1 MEGLERLTIIRDISI
16 KKGSKWVH
24 KDIFRLLNKKDI
36 WLTAYTTV
44 QKTEKTADNFLNILE
59 EQEISELIHKVS
71 NEDYKPVFIKKG
83 QFTTREKE
91 SANQKFFF
99 LDKIVV
105 EVIKMILKAISDP
118 LISESNVGI
127 IKNKNEHSA
136 LQYIEK
142 EFSTCDVIIQGNIGN
157 CVTGIDNSI
166 LCNFINKRIAD
177 TRFINLIR
185 KVLTAESELLKT
197 KTVLINRLINNSL
210 KQLLFNIYI
219 NQFDEW
225 IKKCTSKH
233 VDAKYN
239 VKLHNTAFG
248 VDTRFDDL
256 HASQKYYKLSV
267 NERKERNKENQKV
280 LFLTNSKTAIR
291 YVRYIEDWIIGIEK
305 DTNLAVKF
313 KEKIETFLLNTLKL
327 PLVKT
332 KLVSLT
338 NGNISFL
345 NYEIYLPRV
354 NIPND
359 FIKRNCVEKNKLRF
373 EAPIKKLLEE
383 MEINGFIKALSSG
396 YRSISKTNLTTS
408 EDYAIVFYFNSIWIA
423 LCKYYS
429 GTTNPHRLQYI
440 HNLLQISCA
449 MTLAHKHRSSCSEI
463 FRKKGKSLTIYTP
476 ETKRKISFTSKA
488 GLYFTNR
495 KWETNAFILNPF
507 ELMKNQRKNLK

>member
-1 MEGLERLTIIRDISI
+1 MKGLERLTVIRDISL

-24 KDIFRLLNKKDI
+24 KDIFRLLKKKDI
-36 WLTAYTTV
+36 WLTAYKTV
-44 QKTEKTADNFLNILE
+44 QRTERKADNFLNVLE
-59 EQEISELIHKVS
+59 EQEISGLIHKVT

-83 QFTTREKE
+83 KFTTREKE
-91 SANQKFFF
+91 PTNQKYFF

-118 LISESNVGI
+118 LISESNFGI
-127 IKNKNEHSA
+127 VENKNEHSA

-157 CVTGIDNSI
+157 CVNMIDTSI
-166 LCNFINKRIAD
+166 LCTFINKRIAD

-185 KVLTAESELLKT
+185 KVLTAESELMKT
-197 KTVLINRLINNSL
+197 KTILINPLINNSL

-219 NQFDEW
+219 DQFDEW
-225 IKKCTSKH
+225 VKGCTSNYLD
-233 VDAKYN
+233 VKYN
-239 VKLHNTAFG
+239 VKLHNTEFWL
-248 VDTRFDDL
+248 DTRFDDL
-256 HASQKYYKLSV
+256 YASHECYKLSV
-267 NERKERNKENQKV
+267 SERKERNKENQKA
-280 LFLTNSKTAIR
+280 LFLTNSKTTIR
-291 YVRYIEDWIIGIEK
+291 YVRYIEDWIIGVEK
-305 DTNLAVKF
+305 DTNLAIKF
-313 KEKIETFLLNTLKL
+313 KEKIETFLLKTLKL
-327 PLVKT
+327 SLVKT

-345 NYEIYLPRV
+345 NYEIYVPRV
-354 NIPND
+354 NISNE
-359 FIKRNCVEKNKLRF
+359 FIKKNCVEKNKLRF

-383 MEINGFIKALSSG
+383 MEINGFIKAISG
-396 YRSISKTNLTTS
+396 RYRSISKTNLTTS
-408 EDYAIVFYFNSIWIA
+408 EDYSIVFYFNSIWIA

-463 FRKKGKSLTIYTP
+463 FRKKGKSLTIYSP

-495 KWETNAFILNPF
+495 KWETNALVLNPF